1 MTAPT
6 VQQPTGA
13 AATTAEGTSSSAPP
27 LPDDSIFVPIDLEAS
42 LGRIEDHKQQTQQ
55 QQQQQTQKQQQQ
67 QQQQTDQQQQQYQS
81 SSGYGPVPTTPGG
94 RTKPTRTLSKAPQQ
108 AQHIIAPFPVV
119 ETPDELYERQ
129 KLTSTIMMGLS
140 SSAVLS
146 NNSNTFTSP
155 IQPPPLFDC
164 GAGEIDL
171 RLPISAGPDDHDD
184 DDCDQRDG
192 VMDDEDMVVS
202 RNDLDLV
209 PNDDNTNSNNGDFET
224 DMASVDEDGGG
235 CDNDDFSLSAE
246 EANSLQ
252 DEDLH
257 LETIQH
263 DPVGF
268 WETPATT
275 TTTTEAAP
283 QQQQFIPGSV
293 SFSSSSPLAAAG
305 GQQQESSGMDWQ

>member
-6 VQQPTGA
+6 EQQSTGR
-13 AATTAEGTSSSAPP
+13 AATSTTDEGTAPAPAPP

-42 LGRIEDHKQQTQQ
+42 LGRIEDHKQQQQ
-55 QQQQQTQKQQQQ
+55 QQHQQQQ
-67 QQQQTDQQQQQYQS
+67 RQTDQAS
-81 SSGYGPVPTTPGG
+81 SSGYGSAPTTPGG
-94 RTKPTRTLSKAPQQ
+94 RTKPTRTLSKAPPQ

-129 KLTSTIMMGLS
+129 KLTSTMMMGLS
-140 SSAVLS
+140 SSAALENSTGGVGDGCGS
-146 NNSNTFTSP
+146 INNSNNNTFSSP

-171 RLPISAGPDDHDD
+171 RLPISAGPDGDED
-184 DDCDQRDG
+184 DDCDRRDG
-192 VMDDEDMVVS
+192 VMNDEDMVVS

-209 PNDDNTNSNNGDFET
+209 PNDDNTNSNDGDFET
-224 DMASVDEDGGG
+224 EMASVDEDG
-235 CDNDDFSLSAE
+235 DNDDFSLSAE

-257 LETIQH
+257 LETIQQ
-263 DPVGF
+263 DPVSF

-275 TTTTEAAP
+275 AEASSKEQQQ

-293 SFSSSSPLAAAG
+293 SFTATT

>member
-13 AATTAEGTSSSAPP
+13 AATAEGTSSSAPP

-42 LGRIEDHKQQTQQ
+42 LGRIEDHKQQQQ
-55 QQQQQTQKQQQQ
+55 QQQPTQQQNQ
-67 QQQQTDQQQQQYQS
+67 TQQTDQQQPYQS
-81 SSGYGPVPTTPGG
+81 PSGYGPVPTTPGG

-129 KLTSTIMMGLS
+129 KLTSTIMMGFS
-140 SSAVLS
+140 SSDVLNNNNNS
-146 NNSNTFTSP
+146 NSNTFSSP

-184 DDCDQRDG
+184 DDCNQRDG
-192 VMDDEDMVVS
+192 GMDDEDMVVS

-257 LETIQH
+257 LETIQN
-263 DPVGF
+263 DPVSF
-268 WETPATT
+268 WETPAKTT
-275 TTTTEAAP
+275 TTSTEAAP

-293 SFSSSSPLAAAG
+293 SFSSSPLAAAG